1 MQLITQ
7 LKQRGDT
14 IVEVLIATAVVSIVL
29 TGAMA
34 VSNNSLKQI
43 RAAQERSEA
52 QAYAQATV
60 ESLDQFLADIK
71 SSNNTAFVNAIK
83 SDFCIVL
90 NASTRKLEPKIV
102 TADTTSWC
110 TFDRYRQKIT
120 PVPNKNNTYEVTVNW
135 DGISG
140 NLEQLNLAYR
150 TSQ

>member
-83 SDFCIVL
+83 SDFCIVP
-90 NASTRKLEPKIV
+90 NANTRKLEPKIV

-110 TFDRYRQKIT
+110 TFGRYRQKIT
-120 PVPNKNNTYEVTVNW
+120 PVPNRNNTYEVTVNW